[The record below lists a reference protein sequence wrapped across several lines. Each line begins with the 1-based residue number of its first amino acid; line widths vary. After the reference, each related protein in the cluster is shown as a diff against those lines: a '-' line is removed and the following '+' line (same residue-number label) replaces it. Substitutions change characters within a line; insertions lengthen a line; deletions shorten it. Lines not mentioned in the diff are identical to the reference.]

1 MDTMGYL
8 RKIGQFGKNPD
19 GSYTRRIFSPEWERV
34 ADLVRSEMKALSMK
48 TDRDAA
54 GNEHGVLLGSVP
66 GLPAIILGSHLDT
79 VPSGGLY
86 DGAMGV
92 AAALAALSRAQKE
105 GVIFRHPMEIYAFN
119 GEEFNPLGAL
129 FGSRVL
135 TGWFDSEAPHMKDAL
150 HSFGKT
156 GEEMAAARRD
166 FAGVKCYLEAHIE
179 QGPELAARKLPVGI
193 VTGIAGVF
201 RYRVICH
208 GMANHSGTTLMKRRH
223 DAMVGMAKLIVYGD
237 LRCRELDDHLVFT
250 AGTIKCLPNSANVVP
265 NRVEATFEMRHL
277 DRTLTD
283 ALIADIKTYA
293 ETISDVT
300 FSFET
305 REEKP
310 GTYCD
315 KGLQE
320 VFQNAADRLHLPYF
334 VMPSGA
340 SHDAH
345 ALARRVPV
353 GMIFVPSRDGISHNG
368 KEWTDA
374 KDVRAAGNLLY
385 EALRILDKED

>member
-19 GSYTRRIFSPEWERV
+19 GSYTRHIFSPEWERA

-105 GVIFRHPMEIYAFN
+105 GAIFRHPMEIYAFN

-166 FAGVKCYLEAHIE
+166 FAGVKAISRPISSRGLSLL
-179 QGPELAARKLPVGI
+179 PESFLWVLLRALPASF
-193 VTGIAGVF
+193 GIASSATAWLITV
-201 RYRVICH
+201 V
-208 GMANHSGTTLMKRRH
+208 RR
-223 DAMVGMAKLIVYGD
+223 
-237 LRCRELDDHLVFT
+237 
-250 AGTIKCLPNSANVVP
+250 
-265 NRVEATFEMRHL
+265 
-277 DRTLTD
+277 
-283 ALIADIKTYA
+283 
-293 ETISDVT
+293 
-300 FSFET
+300 
-305 REEKP
+305 
-310 GTYCD
+310 
-315 KGLQE
+315 
-320 VFQNAADRLHLPYF
+320 
-334 VMPSGA
+334 
-340 SHDAH
+340 
-345 ALARRVPV
+345 
-353 GMIFVPSRDGISHNG
+353 
-368 KEWTDA
+368 
-374 KDVRAAGNLLY
+374 
-385 EALRILDKED
+385 

>member
-19 GSYTRRIFSPEWERV
+19 GSYTRRIFSPEWESA

-79 VPSGGLY
+79 MPSGGLY

-105 GVIFRHPMEIYAFN
+105 GVIFRHPIEIYAFN

-150 HSFGKT
+150 HSFGRT

-250 AGTIKCLPNSANVVP
+250 AGTIECFPNSANVVP

-277 DRTLTD
+277 ERTLTD
-283 ALIADIKTYA
+283 ALIADIKAYA
-293 ETISDVT
+293 ETKYTDDEMKLRAAKYSFATPFTKESLLYREIFEKYYPGQAEMVKDFWMPNRSWEGCDVSD
-300 FSFET
+300 
-305 REEKP
+305 
-310 GTYCD
+310 
-315 KGLQE
+315 
-320 VFQNAADRLHLPYF
+320 
-334 VMPSGA
+334 PSARVLANYGA
-340 SHDAH
+340 S
-345 ALARRVPV
+345 
-353 GMIFVPSRDGISHNG
+353 G
-368 KEWTDA
+368 E
-374 KDVRAAGNLLY
+374 
-385 EALRILDKED
+385 

>member
-19 GSYTRRIFSPEWERV
+19 GSYTRRIFSPEWERA

-156 GEEMAAARRD
+156 GEEMAAARRG
-166 FAGVKCYLEAHIE
+166 AILLASNAISRPISSRGLSLL
-179 QGPELAARKLPVGI
+179 PESFLWVLLRALPASF
-193 VTGIAGVF
+193 GIASSATAWLITV
-201 RYRVICH
+201 V
-208 GMANHSGTTLMKRRH
+208 RR
-223 DAMVGMAKLIVYGD
+223 
-237 LRCRELDDHLVFT
+237 
-250 AGTIKCLPNSANVVP
+250 
-265 NRVEATFEMRHL
+265 
-277 DRTLTD
+277 
-283 ALIADIKTYA
+283 
-293 ETISDVT
+293 
-300 FSFET
+300 
-305 REEKP
+305 
-310 GTYCD
+310 
-315 KGLQE
+315 
-320 VFQNAADRLHLPYF
+320 
-334 VMPSGA
+334 
-340 SHDAH
+340 
-345 ALARRVPV
+345 
-353 GMIFVPSRDGISHNG
+353 
-368 KEWTDA
+368 
-374 KDVRAAGNLLY
+374 
-385 EALRILDKED
+385 

>member
-19 GSYTRRIFSPEWERV
+19 GSYTRRIFSPEWERA

-193 VTGIAGVF
+193 VTGIAGALYFKVYI
-201 RYRVICH
+201 RQGVIWF
-208 GMANHSGTTLMKRRH
+208 G
-223 DAMVGMAKLIVYGD
+223 
-237 LRCRELDDHLVFT
+237 
-250 AGTIKCLPNSANVVP
+250 NVP
-265 NRVEATFEMRHL
+265 FEQ
-277 DRTLTD
+277 
-283 ALIADIKTYA
+283 K
-293 ETISDVT
+293 
-300 FSFET
+300 
-305 REEKP
+305 
-310 GTYCD
+310 
-315 KGLQE
+315 
-320 VFQNAADRLHLPYF
+320 
-334 VMPSGA
+334 
-340 SHDAH
+340 
-345 ALARRVPV
+345 
-353 GMIFVPSRDGISHNG
+353 
-368 KEWTDA
+368 
-374 KDVRAAGNLLY
+374 
-385 EALRILDKED
+385 

>member
-1 MDTMGYL
+1 
-8 RKIGQFGKNPD
+8 
-19 GSYTRRIFSPEWERV
+19 
-34 ADLVRSEMKALSMK
+34 MK

-208 GMANHSGTTLMKRRH
+208 GMANHSVRR
-223 DAMVGMAKLIVYGD
+223 
-237 LRCRELDDHLVFT
+237 
-250 AGTIKCLPNSANVVP
+250 
-265 NRVEATFEMRHL
+265 
-277 DRTLTD
+277 
-283 ALIADIKTYA
+283 
-293 ETISDVT
+293 
-300 FSFET
+300 
-305 REEKP
+305 
-310 GTYCD
+310 
-315 KGLQE
+315 
-320 VFQNAADRLHLPYF
+320 
-334 VMPSGA
+334 
-340 SHDAH
+340 
-345 ALARRVPV
+345 
-353 GMIFVPSRDGISHNG
+353 
-368 KEWTDA
+368 
-374 KDVRAAGNLLY
+374 
-385 EALRILDKED
+385 